1 MPHPAGSGDQRN
13 TIWGKV
19 ELGGVLKKELVG
31 HLRFRRR
38 MRHAQSASK
47 TCQSRFTLFVKV
59 QGKDTTSVVTAR
71 ARRCDNYQQHC
82 PGHKPGIEE
91 WNWPSTND

>member
-1 MPHPAGSGDQRN
+1 MRKARAR
-13 TIWGKV
+13 
-19 ELGGVLKKELVG
+19 LV
-31 HLRFRRR
+31 
-38 MRHAQSASK
+38 
-47 TCQSRFTLFVKV
+47 SRTFTLCVKV

-82 PGHKPGIEE
+82 PGHNPGIEE